1 VHNSP
6 FTSHDSLSAGTIL
19 AIETSCDETAV
30 AILRGNQLLASEVA
44 SQTEHEAYGGV
55 VPEVASRNHLL
66 HAPRLLDKALDLAG
80 ISLNEVDAFAATSGP
95 GLASSLMIGASMA
108 KGLALGASRPYLAI
122 NHLEGHLLSPFFS
135 SSFEIDPNVSLIVSG
150 GHTLLVEVRGINQYR
165 ILGRT
170 VDDAA
175 GEAFDKVA
183 KLLGL
188 GYPGGPEIERR
199 AASGN
204 PARFDFPRS
213 MLDSGD
219 HNFSFSGL
227 KTAVRYRLA
236 DLKTISEETRDDLC
250 ASFQRAVVEVLT
262 KKTMRAAKVCGAKLI
277 TVSGG
282 VSCNQALR
290 SEMAEAC
297 DRAGL
302 RLLATAPQLCTDNA
316 AMIAFA
322 ASLRFRE
329 GFSSEVTQEIDPN
342 LALV

>member
-1 VHNSP
+1 MP
-6 FTSHDSLSAGTIL
+6 TIL

-30 AILRGNQLLASEVA
+30 AILRGTELLTSQVA

-55 VPEVASRNHLL
+55 VPEVASRNHLVQ
-66 HAPRLLDKALDLAG
+66 APRLLADALETAG
-80 ISLNEVDAFAATSGP
+80 IGPLEVDLFAATSGP
-95 GLASSLMIGASMA
+95 GLASSLMIGASIA
-108 KGLALGASRPYLAI
+108 KGLALGTDRPYLAV
-122 NHLEGHLLSPFFS
+122 NHLEGHLLSPFFLWPAS
-135 SSFEIDPNVSLIVSG
+135 AIPAPTGAEIEPNVSLIVSG
-150 GHTLLVEVRGINQYR
+150 GHTLLVEVRGVGDYR

-199 AASGN
+199 ATAGDS
-204 PARFDFPRS
+204 ARFDFPRS
-213 MLDSGD
+213 MLDSRD

-236 DLKTISEETRDDLC
+236 EFAPGDVTDQLVNDFA
-250 ASFQRAVVEVLT
+250 ASFQRAVVEVLA
-262 KKTMRAAKVCGAKLI
+262 KKTVRAAKECGATLV
-277 TVSGG
+277 TLSGG

-290 SEMAEAC
+290 AEMAEDC
-297 DRAGL
+297 DKAGL
-302 RLLATAPQLCTDNA
+302 RLMTAPPQLCTDNA

-322 ASLRFRE
+322 AALRFQN
-329 GFSSEVTQEIDPN
+329 GHVSDVSQEIDPN